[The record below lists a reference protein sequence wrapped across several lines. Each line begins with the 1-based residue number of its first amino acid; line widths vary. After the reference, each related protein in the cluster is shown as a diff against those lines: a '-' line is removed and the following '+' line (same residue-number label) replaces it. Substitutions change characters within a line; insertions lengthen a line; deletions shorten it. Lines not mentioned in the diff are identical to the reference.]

1 MKITSLVL
9 DQMVLES
16 EYDIELREGLVLVDE
31 LAFKEGISII
41 EMINKIMDNDV
52 DKNAKQWMREWDKN
66 REIFH
71 NCDQNPYDRRKKIDD
86 WEKRFQK
93 NTRFLAPVWCNVCKV
108 AYRSNSVCGHILR
121 DGFKEGVDSIK
132 FYSDHPQMVQR
143 RNLIKKRVN
152 QSIKTFF

>member
-1 MKITSLVL
+1 MAKCRWCKT
-9 DQMVLES
+9 
-16 EYDIELREGLVLVDE
+16 EGLTYKFNENLNV
-31 LAFKEGISII
+31 
-41 EMINKIMDNDV
+41 NKL
-52 DKNAKQWMREWDKN
+52 WDKN